1 MYSSPGGDDNETYLQ
16 AAESAMGT
24 LQTLHSSS
32 SGEWK
37 RALTHRS
44 GVVVSVSKEKS
55 YAGGAR
61 LGKSGAGAHF
71 APVFKGE
78 HEIRGFGP
86 AAVFGVVGTRKLWDD
101 WCVTPRNQLS
111 VSLTPPLAGT
121 TKETSSRTSTTPP
134 VSP

>member
-1 MYSSPGGDDNETYLQ
+1 MYSSPGGDDNEAYLQ

-32 SGEWK
+32 SNDWK
-37 RALTHRS
+37 RVLKHRS
-44 GVVVSVSKEKS
+44 GVSVSVSKEKS

-61 LGKSGAGAHF
+61 TGKSGAGAHF

-101 WCVTPRNQLS
+101 W
-111 VSLTPPLAGT
+111 
-121 TKETSSRTSTTPP
+121 
-134 VSP
+134 